1 MSPDAVFR
9 GDHPMRRVVV
19 TGVGAVTPIGNDVPS
34 TWRALLAGTSGV
46 ATITRFDAGNLP
58 VRIAGEV
65 KGFALD
71 GAADAREARRYSLFT
86 HYALNAALEA
96 VRSAGLDMAQEDPE
110 QVGVVFGTGAGGLDL
125 IFENHDTLRER
136 GPRRVAPTLI
146 ANMIPDAAAGA
157 IAIQLGAQGPNMA
170 VTAACSTGGHSIG
183 EAFETI
189 RRGDAEV
196 IIAGGSEAPIHPTIM
211 ASFATMRG
219 LAGDNERPAYACKPF
234 DARRDGFVLSEG
246 AGAMVLETLEHAQAR
261 GAEIICELIGYGNS
275 CDARDMVAADETG
288 AGAAR
293 AMKMALRKAGI
304 APELVGYI
312 NAHGTGTPLNDA
324 SETAAIK
331 SVFGA
336 HAHRLAV
343 SSTKSMLGHMMG
355 AAGAVEALVCA
366 LALRDGRVPPTINLE
381 QPDPRCDLDY
391 VPNLARELRVE
402 AALSNSIG
410 LGGHN
415 SALIFRRFAG
425 V

>member
-1 MSPDAVFR
+1 
-9 GDHPMRRVVV
+9 MRRVVV